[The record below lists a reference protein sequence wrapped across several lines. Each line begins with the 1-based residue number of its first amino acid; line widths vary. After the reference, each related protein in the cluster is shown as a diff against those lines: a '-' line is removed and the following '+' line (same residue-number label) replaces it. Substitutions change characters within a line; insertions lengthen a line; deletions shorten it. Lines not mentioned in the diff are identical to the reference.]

1 MIDFSVQ
8 KKKKSAEEVVP
19 PQTMEFLS
27 SKNYLADK

>member
-8 KKKKSAEEVVP
+8 KKKSAEEAVP